1 MAAVANEVR
10 RSAAE
15 SASTVE
21 QRAPLITLTHV
32 WFALVATV
40 LIAGWF
46 LPLDSYLSPR
56 QGAGYILG
64 IVGGSMMLLLL
75 IYPLRKRV
83 QSLRFIGDSRL
94 WFQVHMALGLLGPL
108 CILYHCLYRLGAT
121 NSNVALICMLVVS
134 GSGVMGRYLYSR
146 IHHGLYGRQATLAEF
161 REEAE
166 RLRSEASGAAK
177 FLPELASRLE
187 QSERRIGANVPM
199 LPKPLTAS
207 LSYRIE
213 RIRLLGYVRAQ
224 LKAAGRSSQLIGEHA
239 GQLEVAARRYVTN
252 RLSAARRVAEF
263 EACAK
268 LFGLWHVLHIP
279 LFFMLLFA
287 GIVHVIAVHVY

>member
-1 MAAVANEVR
+1 MAAVAGDI
-10 RSAAE
+10 
-15 SASTVE
+15 
-21 QRAPLITLTHV
+21 QRAGSRPPRADERRGSVITLTHV
-32 WFALVATV
+32 WFAFVATILV
-40 LIAGWF
+40 AGWF
-46 LPLDSYLSPR
+46 LPLDRYLSPR
-56 QGAGYILG
+56 EGVGYLLG

-121 NSNVALICMLVVS
+121 NSNVALVCMLVVS
-134 GSGVMGRYLYSR
+134 GSGVIGRYLYAR

-166 RLRSEASGAAK
+166 RLRSEASGASK
-177 FLPELASRLE
+177 LLPELAQRLE
-187 QSERRIGANVPM
+187 QSERRIGADVPL
-199 LPKPLTAS
+199 LPKALTAS
-207 LSYRIE
+207 VSYRLE
-213 RIRLLGYVRAQ
+213 RMRLRAYVRSRLQ
-224 LKAAGRSSQLIGEHA
+224 AAGQASPLIGEHEA
-239 GQLEVAARRYVTN
+239 QLGAAARRYVDN

>member
-1 MAAVANEVR
+1 MAAVAGDVR
-10 RSAAE
+10 RNAAG
-15 SASTVE
+15 AANANE

-32 WFALVATV
+32 WFAFVAFVLV
-40 LIAGWF
+40 LGWF

-83 QSLRFIGDSRL
+83 QSLRFIGDSRR

-108 CILYHCLYRLGAT
+108 CILYHCLYRMGAT

-166 RLRSEASGAAK
+166 RLRSEASGASK
-177 FLPELASRLE
+177 LLPELAMRLE
-187 QSERRIGANVPM
+187 QSEKRISADVPL

-207 LSYRIE
+207 VSYRLE
-213 RIRLLGYVRAQ
+213 RMRLRSYVHAE
-224 LKAAGRSSQLIGEHA
+224 LAAAGRTSALIGEHA
-239 GQLEVAARRYVTN
+239 GQLEAAARRYLDN